1 MKYIES
7 SGCSL
12 EIGSLLDSSL
22 LSLLLTE
29 YTNSKKVII
38 VDDNTHEKCLGYLIT
53 NFEVLSDA
61 EVIQLPPGEENKQ
74 ISIAYGA
81 WEAMTDYEIDK
92 YDVIINL
99 GGGIITDM
107 GGFIASCYK
116 RGCDYINIPT
126 TLLSMVDASIGGKTG
141 VNLGHHKNQ
150 IGLFS
155 EPVKSY
161 IDFSFLQTLPDEE
174 LKSGYAEMLKHGLIS
189 EKKLFFD
196 VLDHMNSGFQSF
208 DDDLIIRCIEVKNKI
223 VSEDPREKG
232 KRKILNFGH
241 TIGHAIEGCFMSE
254 KSLTHGHSIA
264 IGMVMESF
272 LSLKYGCLSQ
282 ENYTAIE
289 NSILAHYAIPKFN
302 DSDIQQIIEIMKND
316 KKNRQ
321 SKILCCFLQDFGSCS
336 YDNEINSK
344 DFIEVFL
351 HFNNLQI
358 NLN

>member
-1 MKYIES
+1 MKYINS

-12 EIGSLLDSSL
+12 EIGSLMDSSL
-22 LSLLLTE
+22 LSLLVAE
-29 YTNSKKVII
+29 YAKSKKVII

-61 EVIQLPPGEENKQ
+61 EVIRLPIGEENKQ
-74 ISIAYGA
+74 LSITYGA
-81 WEAMTDYEIDK
+81 WEALTEYEIDRR
-92 YDVIINL
+92 DVIINL
-99 GGGIITDM
+99 GGGVITDM

-126 TLLSMVDASIGGKTG
+126 TLLGMVDASIGGKIG
-141 VNLGHHKNQ
+141 VNLGHYKNQ

-155 EPVKSY
+155 NPVKSY
-161 IDFSFLQTLPDEE
+161 IDFSFLKTLPDVE

-196 VLDHMNSGFQSF
+196 VLDQMNNDFHSF
-208 DDDLIIRCIEVKNKI
+208 NVDLMISCIEVKNKI
-223 VSEDPREKG
+223 VSEDPLEDG

-241 TIGHAIEGCFMSE
+241 TIGHAIEGCFMS
-254 KSLTHGHSIA
+254 KKVLTHGHSIA

-272 LSLKYGCLSQ
+272 LSVKHGSLSL
-282 ENYTAIE
+282 ENYTTIE
-289 NSILAHYAIPKFN
+289 KSILSNYPIPKFT
-302 DSDIQQIIEIMKND
+302 DSDIQQMIEMMKND

-321 SKILCCFLQDFGSCS
+321 GKILCCLLEDFGSCS
-336 YDNEINSK
+336 YDNEINPK
-344 DFIEVFL
+344 DFVEVFL
-351 HFNNLQI
+351 HFKNLQI